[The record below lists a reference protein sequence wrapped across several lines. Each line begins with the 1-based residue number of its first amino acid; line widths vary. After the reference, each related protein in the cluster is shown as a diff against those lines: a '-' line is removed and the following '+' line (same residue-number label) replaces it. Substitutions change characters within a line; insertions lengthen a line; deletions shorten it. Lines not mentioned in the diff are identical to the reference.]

1 MLAGGRGKGTFSNGF
16 KGGVHLVKND
26 EEAFEA
32 AQKMIGF
39 HLHTKQT
46 GPEGKICKKVFVV
59 EGVQIERMFYA
70 AILLDRKSKG
80 PLLVVSTEGGVEIEQ
95 VASTN
100 PSSILTFPIDIE
112 AGLTEE
118 QALNIASTLG
128 ISQESPKKETAQ
140 LFVNLFRIFTEKDA
154 TLIEINPFVLTPDQK
169 VFCVDAKFT
178 FDDNAAF
185 RQRELFALRDT
196 SQEDAREVEASKF
209 DLNYIGLEG
218 NIGCLVNGAG
228 LAMATMDL
236 IKLNG
241 GEPANFL
248 DVGGSASA
256 EQVTEAF
263 RIICSDCRVKSIL
276 VNIFGGIMQ
285 CDVIAEG
292 IISAMNT
299 LKISIPVT
307 VRLQGTNFEKASE
320 MIQQSGLS
328 LHFFQDLQEASK
340 KAVEFAALK

>member
-16 KGGVHLVKND
+16 QGGVHLVKSD
-26 EEAFEA
+26 EQVFEM
-32 AQKMIGF
+32 AQKMLG
-39 HLHTKQT
+39 HRLRTKQT

-59 EGVQIERMFYA
+59 EGVPIERMFYA
-70 AILLDRKSKG
+70 AILLDRKYKG
-80 PLLVVSTEGGVEIEQ
+80 PLLVVSKEGGMEIEQ
-95 VASTN
+95 VAVEN

-112 AGLTEE
+112 AGLSEE
-118 QALNIASTLG
+118 EAVKVATALG
-128 ISQESPKKETAQ
+128 IEQQEPKQETAQ
-140 LFVNLFRIFTEKDA
+140 LLVRLFRIFTEKDA
-154 TLIEINPFVLTPDQK
+154 TLVEINPIVLTPDQK
-169 VFCVDAKFT
+169 VFCVDAKFN

-185 RQRELFALRDT
+185 RQREIFAMRDT

-256 EQVTEAF
+256 EQVKEAF
-263 RIICSDCRVKSIL
+263 RIICSDSRVKSIL

-292 IISAMNT
+292 IISAMNL
-299 LKISIPVT
+299 LKIQIPVT
-307 VRLQGTNFEKASE
+307 VRLQGTNFEKANE
-320 MIQQSGLS
+320 MIKQSGLS
-328 LHFFQDLQEASK
+328 LHFFQDLEEASK
-340 KAVEFAALK
+340 KAVEFASSK